1 MEEILFLTSGKGILE
16 VKTAVTVLKGL
27 DAVLGSIADGVKEAF
42 TVRGYKDYLQTVH
55 RFGKDLAD
63 ELLVLQLAFGKMK
76 VAIATALTPIAEVF
90 VPRINDAIFA
100 ITRFAGVVRQ
110 FLSAF
115 IVGISGNKDL
125 AAATGEAA
133 QAQTQL
139 GAAATS
145 AGRAARKTVMAF
157 DQLNRLNAPARGG
170 GGGSSSVL
178 SPADPLV
185 ISPEVQ
191 AAVDKV
197 LAVLK
202 PLMEIDLTPL
212 KDALRTVWDALVE
225 LAQTVAPALEW
236 LWFEVLT
243 PFVTW
248 VLEELAPVLV
258 ENFAGALDLIRI
270 AIEPVLTGMQT
281 LWEGIKPIIDY
292 IGTLVLDA
300 LTAWKDNFRLLA
312 DTLQERGPQIQRI
325 FENVTQAVTIAWEN
339 IQPVLQML
347 RDGFR
352 NAFEFIGQMAGEGA
366 GVVIDALE
374 GISEFLVSA
383 FSGDWDTAWLQ
394 LKTTL
399 RDAINGI
406 IGLLNTM
413 LSRLASALNKVIS
426 VANSLSFTVPIWVPG
441 IGGKHFGVNMG
452 YVTAPQIPY
461 LAQGA
466 VLPANKPFMA
476 VVGDQR
482 HGTNI
487 EAPLA
492 TIQEAVAVVMEDMA
506 AGNMAGHQ
514 ATVGVLREILEAVLG
529 ISIGDEMIANAVT
542 RHNRRQ
548 AMLCGR

>member
-133 QAQTQL
+133 AAQEGL
-139 GAAATS
+139 EKAATS

-352 NAFEFIGQMAGEGA
+352 SAFEFIGQMAGEGA

-441 IGGKHFGVNMG
+441 IGGKYFGVNMG
-452 YVTAPQIPY
+452 YVTAPSIPY
-461 LAQGA
+461 LAKGA